1 MVLSGPFS
9 WTSLGKD
16 VPVSV
21 VPDPNAS
28 AKSVIVTTASIAPCM
43 MYWLKVPILPEFK
56 IDGAPIL
63 NQFEIEF
70 LK

>member
-1 MVLSGPFS
+1 MKEAKVWATNQAPGGYDMVLSGPFS

-43 MYWLKVPILPEFK
+43 MYWLKVTHTARI
-56 IDGAPIL
+56 
-63 NQFEIEF
+63 
-70 LK
+70 